1 MNSKSGTCILV
12 VDDIGANRDLLSRYL
27 RQVGYQVETAN
38 GGKEALLKSK
48 SKLFNLILL
57 DIMMP
62 DMDGLKVL
70 DSLRKHHKATHL
82 PVIMISALDDSKE
95 IVKALKLGAN
105 DYITKP
111 FDKKI
116 MLSRVSI
123 QLETSCLYKRLHVS
137 EERYALA
144 FAASN
149 DGIWDWDIEKGT
161 VFYSERW
168 REMMGLANKGL
179 QLDSIEQWFNRVH
192 PDDVNA
198 LRQVIYSH
206 LSDSTTIV
214 KHEYR
219 ALFTDGHYRW
229 MLCRVK
235 ALFGINGKAV
245 RMTASQSDISTTKIL
260 DQITGLPN
268 SLAFIERLKRTL
280 SYAKQMGKPNFA
292 LITMCVDNSERI
304 NSAIGETGYNKLNK
318 EISQRL
324 LGSILVDDYF
334 FQPEKEVF
342 LTFMYDRYVLL
353 IEDMYEHKT
362 KALNVA
368 NRLQNIFTQPFII
381 LDETIYCKVSIG
393 VCIPTE
399 VGQNEDELISNSLL
413 ALTTARKK
421 GGGISIYDA
430 VHHGKA
436 IDRLRLENELH
447 NAINHNELRVHYQP
461 IVSLPD
467 GNVVGSESLVR
478 WQHPTRELLTPYDFI
493 QVAED
498 VGLIDRIDEWV
509 FRETCRNH
517 MLHAYKDGA
526 DDILSKFVSVNI
538 SVIYLNANWVKMIC
552 SIIEEFSIPAQC
564 VHLEITESIF
574 LGDIEETIY
583 LLNQLVDIGLSFAID
598 DFGTGYSCFSY
609 LRRLPATYLKIDK
622 TFVDDVSKDYKAE
635 QLVQNIIHMGHGLG
649 MKIIAEGIEHKE
661 QADMLAAMGCDY
673 AQGYYFGMPTSEK
686 V

>member
-12 VDDIGANRDLLSRYL
+12 VDDIEANRDLLSRYL

-38 GGKEALLKSK
+38 GGKEALLKAK

-123 QLETSCLYKRLHVS
+123 QLETSYLYKRLHVS

-229 MLCRVK
+229 MLCHVK

-245 RMTASQSDISTTKIL
+245 RMTASQSDISTTKVL

-268 SLAFIERLKRTL
+268 SLAFIDRLKRTL
-280 SYAKQMGKPNFA
+280 SHAKQIGKPNFA

-304 NSAIGETGYNKLNK
+304 NSAIGATGYNKLNK

-324 LGSILVDDYF
+324 LGSILVDDYL
-334 FQPEKEVF
+334 FQPEKEVA

-353 IEDMYEHKT
+353 IEDMYEYKT

-368 NRLQNIFTQPFII
+368 NRLQNIFTKPFII

-552 SIIEEFSIPAQC
+552 SVIEEFSIPAQC